1 LSDPSD
7 ETRRNDAEY
16 ALRERMRRDRSLL
29 DVALDAI
36 VDMNESGTITDWN
49 AQAVTLFGWSH
60 AEALGRPLH
69 ETIIPPSLRSA
80 HRSGVARFLATGE
93 STILNRRIE
102 ITALHRDGRE
112 FPVELAVA
120 ALREGGRH
128 SFRAFIRDLSERR
141 QAEQERGQLEAR
153 MQQAQKLEQ
162 LGLLAG
168 GVAHDLNNLLAAIL
182 GHAGLARQDLPSDS
196 TVLPQID
203 EIINAAQRAAEMT
216 QQLLAY
222 AGGGRVIVAPLDL
235 AVLVEELTQLLR
247 SVFSNKANLRLD
259 VASAPITGDASQ
271 IRQVIMNL
279 LTNASEALEGN
290 PGDIAVRTGVTH
302 ATRADLASPYLSE
315 DRPEG
320 EYAFV
325 SVSDTGLGMDAQT
338 LSKVFD
344 PFFTTKFTGRGLG
357 LAAVLGIV
365 RGHYGS
371 IQVRSELGS
380 GSTFVVLLPRAAA
393 TAAKPAVAN
402 AASTE
407 LHGHGVILVVDDEDS
422 VRGVIA
428 RVLQRAGFKVLTA
441 ADGQG
446 ALKVFAAEADCIS
459 AVVLDL
465 TMPRLDGLEVLR
477 LLRRLRPDVRVLLMS
492 GYSDQEIATRVG
504 GEHLPGFLQKPFRN
518 ADLTARLGTLLRT

>member
-1 LSDPSD
+1 MSDPSH
-7 ETRRNDAEY
+7 ETRRTDAEY

-49 AQAVTLFGWSH
+49 AQAGALFGWSH
-60 AEALGRPLH
+60 AEAVGRPLH

-80 HRSGVARFLATGE
+80 HRRGVERFLTTGE
-93 STILNRRIE
+93 TTILNRRIE
-102 ITALHRDGRE
+102 ITAVHRDGHE

-120 ALREGGRH
+120 ALREGEH
-128 SFRAFIRDLSERR
+128 HCFRAFIRDLSERR
-141 QAEQERGQLEAR
+141 RGEHEREQLQAR

-168 GVAHDLNNLLAAIL
+168 GVAHDFNNLLAAIL
-182 GHAGLARQDLPSDS
+182 GHAGLARQELPSDS
-196 TVLPQID
+196 PVLAQID
-203 EIINAAQRAAEMT
+203 EIISATQRAAELT
-216 QQLLAY
+216 RQLLAY
-222 AGGGRVIVAPLDL
+222 AGRGRVILAPLDL

-247 SVFSNKANLRLD
+247 PVLSNKANVHLE
-259 VASAPITGDASQ
+259 VATAPIAGDASQ

-290 PGDIAVRTGVTH
+290 PGDIVVRTGVKH
-302 ATRADLASPYLSE
+302 ATSADLASPYLSE

-325 SVSDTGLGMDAQT
+325 SVSDTGRGMDSQT

-365 RGHYGS
+365 RGHNGS
-371 IQVRSELGS
+371 IQVRSELGI
-380 GSTFVVLLPRAAA
+380 GSTFLVLLPRAPA
-393 TAAKPAVAN
+393 TAAKPADAN
-402 AASTE
+402 SAPPE
-407 LHGHGVILVVDDEDS
+407 LRGHGVILVVDDEDF
-422 VRGVIA
+422 VRDVIA
-428 RVLQRAGFKVLTA
+428 RVLQHTGFKVLTA
-441 ADGQG
+441 ADGQE
-446 ALKVFAAEADCIS
+446 ALKVFAAEPEGIS

-465 TMPRLDGLEVLR
+465 TMPRLDGLELLR

-504 GEHLPGFLQKPFRN
+504 GERLPGFLQKPFRN
-518 ADLTARLGTLLRT
+518 ADLTARLSALLRT